1 MSFLLVGSGFRAAY
15 PPLIAALI
23 ITAAFPD
30 GTISQIGPFPLQPE
44 LRVLI
49 TVPILCAL
57 ATAISHNM
65 TGSRVIPHSARVHL
79 LRLLSILLAATVSG
93 SILAA
98 GTYLGGLEVGGALL
112 RNYLWLSGV
121 AMATSALFGVVY
133 AWFPLMGAFG
143 LALVFPADTSDW
155 SLYGFLF
162 RETATFAQVGVA
174 AALFMVG
181 AGLLVANPRHHG
193 YLPGRRRRHRSR
205 PTT

>member
-1 MSFLLVGSGFRAAY
+1 MSYLLAGSGFRATY
-15 PPLIAALI
+15 PPLLAALI
-23 ITAAFPD
+23 ITAAFPH

-44 LRVLI
+44 LRVLLS
-49 TVPILCAL
+49 VPILCAL

-65 TGSRVIPHSARVHL
+65 TGSRVIRHSARVHL

-133 AWFPLMGAFG
+133 AWFP
-143 LALVFPADTSDW
+143 
-155 SLYGFLF
+155 
-162 RETATFAQVGVA
+162 
-174 AALFMVG
+174 
-181 AGLLVANPRHHG
+181 
-193 YLPGRRRRHRSR
+193 
-205 PTT
+205 